1 MNDPERQ
8 ESKSLHQHTATYKRS
23 LAPASRKHLFEA
35 ANYLLCQLALQIEE
49 LERTYD
55 NGGNERQPG
64 QPEQSKL
71 PIQPKQT
78 GQAEEK
84 TPE

>member
-1 MNDPERQ
+1 MNNPERR
-8 ESKSLHQHTATYKRS
+8 ESKSLQQHTAAQRRS
-23 LAPASRKHLFEA
+23 LVPASRKHLFEV

-49 LERTYD
+49 LERTHANVTY
-55 NGGNERQPG
+55 GR
-64 QPEQSKL
+64 QPEQTE
-71 PIQPKQT
+71 QPEQP

>member
-1 MNDPERQ
+1 MNDPEKQ
-8 ESKSLHQHTATYKRS
+8 ESKSLHLRTATHTRS
-23 LAPASRKHLFEA
+23 LAQASRKHLFEA

-49 LERTYD
+49 LERIHD
-55 NGGNERQPG
+55 NVGSERQPG
-64 QPEQSKL
+64 RSEQTKP